1 MLFLLKKL
9 VSYTLNPMT
18 IILLLLALGLF
29 FLWRKKY
36 KKTGLWLISLGVAAY
51 IFAGFGLIGNILLEG
66 LENKYPPLLDAS
78 SAAGPAPAEGQG
90 LWPAGGAK
98 WVVVLGAGMTSDLK
112 IPLTTQLT
120 EGSAIRTIEGI
131 RIWRQIKGS
140 KLIFSGGAV
149 FNTQSEA
156 YGMAGLARQLGVPD
170 SGMTMEDKSLD
181 TDDQARLIKEMVKGD
196 TVVLVTSAAHM
207 HRSVSLFK
215 KQGVALIPAP
225 THYLIKD
232 EPKFKPSRL
241 FPNSGNIMAAE
252 TLFHEYLG
260 LAWSKLRGKI

>member
-18 IILLLLALGLF
+18 IILLFFAAGLLMS
-29 FLWRKKY
+29 WQKKH
-36 KKTGLWLISLGVAAY
+36 KKAGQRLIVLGVAAY
-51 IFAGFGLIGNILLEG
+51 VFAGFGLIGNSLLKG

-78 SAAGPAPAEGQG
+78 SRAA
-90 LWPAGGAK
+90 GAK

-112 IPLTTQLT
+112 VPLSSQLS
-120 EGSAIRTIEGI
+120 EGSAIRTIESI

-156 YGMAGLARQLGVPD
+156 SGMAGLAKQLGVPD
-170 SGMTMEDKSLD
+170 SGMIMEDKSLD
-181 TDDQARLIKEMVKGD
+181 TDDQARFIKEMVKAD

-260 LAWSKLRGKI
+260 LAWSKLRGRI

>member
-18 IILLLLALGLF
+18 IILLFFVAGLLL
-29 FLWRKKY
+29 LWQKKH
-36 KKTGLWLISLGVAAY
+36 KKTGQWLIVLGVAAY
-51 IFAGFGLIGNILLEG
+51 VFAGFGLIGNTLLKG
-66 LENKYPPLLDAS
+66 LETKYPPLLDAS
-78 SAAGPAPAEGQG
+78 SAA
-90 LWPAGGAK
+90 GAK

-112 IPLTTQLT
+112 VPLTSQLS

-131 RIWRQIKGS
+131 RIWRQIRGS

-156 YGMAGLARQLGVPD
+156 YGMSGLARQLGVPD
-170 SGMTMEDKSLD
+170 TAVSLEDRSLD
-181 TDDQARLIKEMVKGD
+181 TDDQARLIKAMVKGD

-215 KQGVALIPAP
+215 KQGVMLIPAP

-260 LAWSKLRGKI
+260 LAWSKLRGRI

>member
-1 MLFLLKKL
+1 M
-9 VSYTLNPMT
+9 
-18 IILLLLALGLF
+18 
-29 FLWRKKY
+29 
-36 KKTGLWLISLGVAAY
+36 SLGVAAF
-51 IFAGFGLIGNILLEG
+51 IFAGYGFIGNSLLKG
-66 LENKYPPLLDAS
+66 LENKYQPLLDVSNAS
-78 SAAGPAPAEGQG
+78 
-90 LWPAGGAK
+90 GAK
-98 WVVVLGAGMTSDLK
+98 WVVVLGAGMISDLK
-112 IPLTTQLT
+112 VPLTTQLS

-131 RIWRQIKGS
+131 RIWRQMKGS

-156 YGMAGLARQLGVPD
+156 YGMAGLAGQLGVPD
-170 SGMTMEDKSLD
+170 SGLLMEHKSLD

-207 HRSVSLFK
+207 MRSVALFK

-241 FPNSGNIMAAE
+241 FPNSGNIIAAE

-260 LAWSKLRGKI
+260 LAWSKLRGRI

>member
-1 MLFLLKKL
+1 
-9 VSYTLNPMT
+9 YTLNPMT
-18 IILLLLALGLF
+18 IILILLALGLF
-29 FLWRKKY
+29 LLWQKKH
-36 KKTGLWLISLGVAAY
+36 KKAGLWLVALGVAAF
-51 IFAGFGLIGNILLEG
+51 IFAGYGLAGKSLLKG
-66 LENKYPPLLDAS
+66 LENRYPPLLDAS
-78 SAAGPAPAEGQG
+78 NAA
-90 LWPAGGAK
+90 GAK

-112 IPLTTQLT
+112 VPLTSQLS

-131 RIWRQIKGS
+131 RIWRQMKGS

-156 YGMAGLARQLGVPD
+156 YGMSGLARQLGVID
-170 SGMTMEDKSLD
+170 SGMILEDKSLD

-196 TVVLVTSAAHM
+196 TIVLVTSAAHM
-207 HRSVSLFK
+207 LRSVSLFK

-260 LAWSKLRGKI
+260 LAWSKMKGKI